1 MEGVEDESEYRER
14 FPVSALASGIT
25 HDGDEI

>member
-1 MEGVEDESEYRER
+1 MEGIEGERENWER
-14 FPVSALASGIT
+14 FHVSDLASGIT